1 MCIVVYHYPVGTSHP
16 KLEPA
21 FCTLERGHSSP
32 HIVAR
37 HPIQPRYRHSS
48 HCVFDIYLH
57 RNTQLY
63 ICDTPFR
70 HHKIK
75 HDGSVAYT
83 YVTGMK
89 IPPVT
94 SRISIYFYILLYA
107 GNQLDTF
114 LHNQTA
120 TRLYQRSE
128 MSETLQIS
136 LLGSV
141 DIQMI
146 GIGCR
151 NDSHI
156 GMQPMER
163 TVIFIGL
170 DYRKRRLFRQ
180 DKVTVI
186 ITKNTTQERIATY
199 RRFMKDMSSH
209 ARCRGL
215 AMSAGKAQAFARL
228 RNQPQQLGTLYHSE
242 TMLPE
247 INQSGMTC
255 GNRRS
260 INDQSRLGIPAIIG
274 YRLYRL
280 FINDFQP
287 LGFKFGSQR

>member
-1 MCIVVYHYPVGTSHP
+1 
-16 KLEPA
+16 
-21 FCTLERGHSSP
+21 
-32 HIVAR
+32 
-37 HPIQPRYRHSS
+37 
-48 HCVFDIYLH
+48 
-57 RNTQLY
+57 
-63 ICDTPFR
+63 
-70 HHKIK
+70 
-75 HDGSVAYT
+75 
-83 YVTGMK
+83 
-89 IPPVT
+89 
-94 SRISIYFYILLYA
+94 
-107 GNQLDTF
+107 
-114 LHNQTA
+114 
-120 TRLYQRSE
+120 
-128 MSETLQIS
+128 
-136 LLGSV
+136 
-141 DIQMI
+141 MI

-180 DKVTVI
+180 NKVTVI

-209 ARCRGL
+209 TRCRGL
-215 AMSAGKAQAFARL
+215 AMSAGKAQTSARL

-260 INDQSRLGIPAIIG
+260 INDQSRLGIPTIIG